1 MEVESRPII
10 SLSTL
15 KVCNNEGQVIT
26 KQESKPQVTVTPD
39 TQSRLSRSITRS
51 VEKSIGRSRLNK
63 MLFLEKQLLDV
74 SEK

>member
-15 KVCNNEGQVIT
+15 KVQNNEMV